1 MAIEDADTTV
11 VGEVEGRKIITFRI
25 AGRMFGIDMAAVSE
39 IREWEEP
46 TPLPGVADFIKGVIN
61 LRGSVI
67 PVVGLA
73 ERLGW
78 PASIP
83 EARSCTIVVAID
95 GKQMGMLVDD
105 VSDIVTVLDSSVQP
119 TPEFD
124 GGQGT
129 FIGGVTTIEQA
140 PIAGVEQTD
149 GGGTMVLLLKLETLS
164 LTRKAIDL

>member
-1 MAIEDADTTV
+1 MTIEDANTAV
-11 VGEVEGRKIITFRI
+11 IEEVEGRKIVTFRI

-46 TPLPGVADFIKGVIN
+46 TPVPGVADYIKGVIN

-78 PASIP
+78 PASVP
-83 EARSCTIVVAID
+83 EARSCTIVVSID

-105 VSDIVTVLDSSVQP
+105 VSDIVTVLDSNVQP
-119 TPEFD
+119 TPDFE
-124 GGQGT
+124 GTQGM

-140 PIAGVEQTD
+140 ANAGGEAAD
-149 GGGTMVLLLKLETLS
+149 GSGTMVLLLKLEALS
-164 LTRKAIDL
+164 LARKAIDL

>member
-1 MAIEDADTTV
+1 MAIQDTDV
-11 VGEVEGRKIITFRI
+11 AVIGDVEGRKIVTFRI

-46 TPLPGVADFIKGVIN
+46 TPVPGVAEFIKGVVN
-61 LRGSVI
+61 LRGTVI

-83 EARSCTIVVAID
+83 EARSCTIVVSVD

-105 VSDIVTVLDSSVQP
+105 VSDIVTVLDSNVQP
-119 TPEFD
+119 TPEFE
-124 GGQGT
+124 GNQGT

-140 PIAGVEQTD
+140 PVAGAEQAD
-149 GGGTMVLLLKLETLS
+149 GNGTMVLLLKLEALS
-164 LTRKAIDL
+164 LARKAIDL